1 MVVNNIL
8 IMNFQ
13 NENIGNIVRTPSAF
27 VQTLNGETKEFTRFP
42 PIMCDIAPAGSQ
54 FPEARDVL
62 EYYNMDRLDV
72 WKYLARSNGFKSSR
86 NVWFMAEPVGEVWIP
101 LVLGMQRYESYDAR
115 CQIGNVV
122 RVLMNGQAVIN
133 RHTMDILPTCVIP
146 YLRQDGTKRYST
158 AEGYV
163 KDLVSYPSI
172 NGMVGRVV
180 IDFGK

>member
-1 MVVNNIL
+1 
-8 IMNFQ
+8 MNFQ
-13 NENIGNIVRTPSAF
+13 NENIGHIIRTSSSF
-27 VQTLNGETKEFTRFP
+27 TQTLDGKTNEFARLP
-42 PIMCDIAPAGSQ
+42 PIMCDIAPAGTQ
-54 FPEARDVL
+54 FPEAQDVL
-62 EYYNMDRLDV
+62 EYYDLERLDV

-86 NVWFMAEPVGEVWIP
+86 NVWFMAEPLGEVWIP

-115 CQIGNVV
+115 CRIGDIV

-133 RHTMDILPTCVIP
+133 RHTMDILPACVVP

-163 KDLVSYPSI
+163 KDLVPYPSI

>member
-1 MVVNNIL
+1 MVVDNIL

-13 NENIGNIVRTPSAF
+13 NENIGNIVRTASAF
-27 VQTLNGETKEFTRFP
+27 VQTLNGETKEFTRLP

-54 FPEARDVL
+54 FPEAQDVL
-62 EYYNMDRLDV
+62 EYYDMDRLDV

-122 RVLMNGQAVIN
+122 RVLMNGQVVIN
-133 RHTMDILPTCVIP
+133 RHTMDILPDCVIP

-158 AEGYV
+158 ARGYV
-163 KDLVSYPSI
+163 KDLVSCPSI

-180 IDFGK
+180 VDFGK